1 MSINSALSLSLVY
14 TCLIQDMKKE
24 SEKSDGA
31 QEEGF
36 GASKTAEVKPVSS
49 IAVKRKAEE
58 DGSSNKKLAREKET
72 AAAS

>member
-1 MSINSALSLSLVY
+1 
-14 TCLIQDMKKE
+14 MKKE

-49 IAVKRKAEE
+49 IAVKRKAE
-58 DGSSNKKLAREKET
+58 DDDSSNKKLASEKET